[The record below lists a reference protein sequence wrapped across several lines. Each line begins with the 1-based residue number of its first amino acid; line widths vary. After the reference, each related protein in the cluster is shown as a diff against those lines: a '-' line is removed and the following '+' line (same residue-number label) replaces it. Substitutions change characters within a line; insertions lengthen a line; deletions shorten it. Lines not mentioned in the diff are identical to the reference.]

1 MTVDRYIPFSD
12 GSVHAAPA
20 GAKPGD
26 QEQHRWPAALCRT
39 GLEVRRRSRSSTSS
53 STMCAGK
60 RVAIAVLASPLYL
73 PNYSSNAFALAMPSR
88 AVPASC
94 RARALPPR
102 RTRRYGRLP
111 TISVAMSDAT
121 NLSEAFPTVKRD
133 TVGPKKEAK
142 KTACILQFEA
152 IETATKAT
160 ARHLR
165 RNRHGFVER
174 AAHPQA
180 YRSASLYV
188 GLVGWTPEV
197 AANYATFSVG
207 TTRGRSRDESG
218 KVPPQTCVRDGCPS
232 TLRMWMKQL
241 SGQSSLVAGL
251 SRFLM
256 MPTMSAWSKSR
267 PPKEIDLV
275 SCHHADE
282 LEGATGP

>member
-1 MTVDRYIPFSD
+1 MRSVICVTPHPRKADTSSRSSRIRAPAKKHRARLGCFYMTVDRYIPFSD

-142 KTACILQFEA
+142 KTACLLQFEA

-174 AAHPQA
+174 AAHPLRGSCRLDAGGCRELHHLFGRGQ
-180 YRSASLYV
+180 R
-188 GLVGWTPEV
+188 G
-197 AANYATFSVG
+197 
-207 TTRGRSRDESG
+207 GRSRDDRGRYPHRHASG
-218 KVPPQTCVRDGCPS
+218 MAAHPR
-232 TLRMWMKQL
+232 
-241 SGQSSLVAGL
+241 
-251 SRFLM
+251 
-256 MPTMSAWSKSR
+256 
-267 PPKEIDLV
+267 
-275 SCHHADE
+275 
-282 LEGATGP
+282 